1 MTKKQ
6 QQSVSKAKAKP
17 KPKPEP
23 APPLPRKDPEVTDTK
38 AAFKDARGEI
48 ANILDAAIGH
58 IAVIRSVAGA
68 VRGNHY
74 HKEDDQWIYVVSGRM
89 ATRAVDPVTEEKWSY
104 YVEEGQL
111 EYMPPGI
118 AHAYWFP
125 KETVFLNLTPRPRD
139 MEIKD
144 QTIPWEVWNGP
155 PRPSM

>member
-17 KPKPEP
+17 KPEP
-23 APPLPRKDPEVTDTK
+23 VPPPARPEVISIEV
-38 AAFKDARGEI
+38 AFSDENGEI
-48 ANILDAAIGH
+48 SNIIERLIGH
-58 IAVIRSVAGA
+58 VAVIHSVEGA

-74 HKEDDQWIYVVSGRM
+74 HKEDDQWIYVASGRM
-89 ATRAVDPVTEEKWSY
+89 VVRAVDPVTEEKWNY

-111 EYMPPGI
+111 EYMPAGI

-125 KETVFLNLTPRPRD
+125 KETTFLNMTPRPRD

-144 QTIPWEVWNGP
+144 QTIPWEVWDGP
-155 PRPSM
+155 PRSGM